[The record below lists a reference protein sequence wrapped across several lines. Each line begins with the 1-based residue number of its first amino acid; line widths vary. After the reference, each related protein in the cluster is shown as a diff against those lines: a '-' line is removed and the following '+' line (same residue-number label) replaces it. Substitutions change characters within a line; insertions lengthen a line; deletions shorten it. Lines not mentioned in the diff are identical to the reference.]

1 MNGAVFALPLEV
13 VGTVSGSLSS
23 PLPSVPFDSPDADV
37 VSGGTGSGSG
47 FGVFVGIVGS
57 GPGFF
62 VKGSGSG
69 SVCFVGDFVDVA
81 STVECS
87 YGGTGGAGIVPK
99 INLNVVAS
107 FRVAVYSVTT
117 AVSFPMK

>member
-1 MNGAVFALPLEV
+1 MNGAVFALPHDV

-23 PLPSVPFDSPDADV
+23 VPFDSPDAEV
-37 VSGGTGSGSG
+37 VSGRTGSGSG

-62 VKGSGSG
+62 VEGSGSG
-69 SVCFVGDFVDVA
+69 SACVVGDLVDVA
-81 STVECS
+81 STVECTA
-87 YGGTGGAGIVPK
+87 GGTGGAGIVPN

-107 FRVAVYSVTT
+107 LEWPCTL
-117 AVSFPMK
+117 